1 MSEGELIAEI
11 QKTLS
16 KIAENDPSWKLVLGT
31 ETLSATE
38 LIQRLNKDRKLRK
51 VVLTHYIGLAVQ
63 IEQKAR
69 QKIEAVHEPTQ
80 HTFCSCL
87 G

>member
-1 MSEGELIAEI
+1 LVWKSRGYEGGEIAEI

-31 ETLSATE
+31 ETLSATK

-51 VVLTHYIGLAVQ
+51 VV
-63 IEQKAR
+63 
-69 QKIEAVHEPTQ
+69 
-80 HTFCSCL
+80 
-87 G
+87 